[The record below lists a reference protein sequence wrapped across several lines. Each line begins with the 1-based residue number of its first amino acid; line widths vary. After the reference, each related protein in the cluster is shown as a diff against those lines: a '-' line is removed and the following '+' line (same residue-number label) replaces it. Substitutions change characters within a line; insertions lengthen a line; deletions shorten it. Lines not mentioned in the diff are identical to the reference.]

1 MTIYEQDDWY
11 EWMEDGELAAGGD
24 DIASIQRDLHNLIRS
39 LEECE
44 RLGIDPDTGLPL
56 EEAVEDEPEP
66 EFVFTNPLDVGA
78 ISCYRYRKPDYIPD
92 RTLFFTVKSA
102 GVPAENARRGHF
114 FPEDW
119 PKLKEISWILT
130 DKKGT
135 VFTQQTRVFN
145 DDRVNN
151 RKALHKFRDVLNH
164 SYLIVSNNLIFD
176 ANMVNAAM
184 KREGF
189 ACEEIMYNQ
198 VYYLRERLPK
208 EADPIARLKSVAEC
222 FWKRQRA
229 GQL

>member
-1 MTIYEQDDWY
+1 MTIYEEDEWY
-11 EWMEDGELAAGGD
+11 EWVEDGELAALGD
-24 DIASIQRDLHNLIRS
+24 DLASIRKDLQDLERS
-39 LEECE
+39 LERCE
-44 RLGIDPDTGLPL
+44 GLGIDPGTGLPFEGAA
-56 EEAVEDEPEP
+56 EEEPEP
-66 EFVFTNPLDVGA
+66 GFVFPMPLDVSA

-92 RTLFFTVKSA
+92 RALFFTVRGE
-102 GVPAENARRGHF
+102 GVPDKNARRGHF

-119 PKLKEISWILT
+119 PGLKEISWIIT

-135 VFTQQTRVFN
+135 VFTQQTRLFN

-189 ACEEIMYNQ
+189 ACEEILDNQ
-198 VYYLRERLPK
+198 VYYLRDRLPK
-208 EADPIARLKSVAEC
+208 EADPIARLKNVAAC
-222 FWKRQRA
+222 FWTKQRN